1 MTTIKTIP
9 TAQRNAIITKG
20 LRTVFLVTALMSATL
35 FLSVGTLI
43 WPKAWIFIG
52 LFVSYFIIWV
62 SWGLRNDPDLL
73 MERAQAMEKENK
85 GKSWD
90 KTLVKVNLLVSF
102 TLYIVAGLDTR
113 FQWSAMGI
121 SLQWVG
127 FVLLI
132 LGYVLPQLALTN
144 NPFASGVVRIQKD
157 RGHTVSSGGPYKF
170 VRHPMYLGSLLAD
183 LGTPL
188 FFGSYWAL
196 IPGAIMAALF
206 IYRTA
211 REDQT
216 LQEELLGYKE
226 YSQKVRYRLVP
237 GVW

>member
-1 MTTIKTIP
+1 MTNIKQTP
-9 TAQRNAIITKG
+9 TAQRNAIFIKG
-20 LRTVFLVTALMSATL
+20 LRTVFLVTASMSATL
-35 FLSVGTLI
+35 FLSVGTLN
-43 WPKAWIFIG
+43 WPKAWVFIG
-52 LFVSYFIIWV
+52 LFVVYFVVWV
-62 SWGLRNDPDLL
+62 YWGLRNDPDLL
-73 MERAQAMEKENK
+73 MERASAMEKENN

-102 TLYIVAGLDTR
+102 TVYIVAGLDTR
-113 FQWSAMGI
+113 FEWSSMGI
-121 SLQWVG
+121 SLQWIG

-144 NPFASGVVRIQKD
+144 NPFASGVIRIQTD
-157 RGHTVSSGGPYKF
+157 RGHKVSTGGPYKF

-183 LGTPL
+183 FGTPL

-196 IPGAIMAALF
+196 IPGTVMAALF

-216 LQEELLGYKE
+216 LQEELPGYKD
-226 YSQKVRYRLVP
+226 YAQKVRYRLVP
-237 GVW
+237 GIW

>member
-1 MTTIKTIP
+1 MATVKQTP
-9 TAQRNAIITKG
+9 SVQRRAIIIKG
-20 LRTVFLVTALMSATL
+20 LRTVLLVTASMSAIL
-35 FLSVGTLI
+35 FLSVGTLN
-43 WPKAWIFIG
+43 WPKAWVFIG
-52 LFVSYFIIWV
+52 LFVIYFIVWV

-85 GKSWD
+85 GKAWD

-102 TLYIVAGLDTR
+102 TVYIVAGLDTR
-113 FQWSAMGI
+113 FQWSSMSI
-121 SLQWVG
+121 SLQWIG
-127 FVLLI
+127 FALLI

-157 RGHTVSSGGPYKF
+157 RGHKVSTGGPYKF
-170 VRHPMYLGSLLAD
+170 VRHPMYLGSLFAD
-183 LGTPL
+183 FGTPL

-216 LQEELLGYKE
+216 LQEELPGYKD
-226 YSQKVRYRLVP
+226 YAQKVRYRLVP

>member
-1 MTTIKTIP
+1 
-9 TAQRNAIITKG
+9 
-20 LRTVFLVTALMSATL
+20 
-35 FLSVGTLI
+35 
-43 WPKAWIFIG
+43 
-52 LFVSYFIIWV
+52 
-62 SWGLRNDPDLL
+62 
-73 MERAQAMEKENK
+73 
-85 GKSWD
+85 
-90 KTLVKVNLLVSF
+90 LVKVNLLVSF
-102 TLYIVAGLDTR
+102 TVYIVAGLDTR
-113 FQWSAMGI
+113 FQWSSMGI
-121 SLQWVG
+121 GLQWIG

-183 LGTPL
+183 FGIPL

-206 IYRTA
+206 IYRTE

-216 LQEELLGYKE
+216 LQEELPGYKE